1 MLGIKG
7 IEWYACDEPVIMPKP
22 ELVALTGGYRKIPVM
37 QIGAD
42 IFCDTQIIIRELERR
57 FPSPSVFVGGDKG
70 LGWGVGVWTDRSIF
84 MNTVTVVFGGMGE
97 ARQSHRPRDAP

>member
-1 MLGIKG
+1 
-7 IEWYACDEPVIMPKP
+7 MPKP

-42 IFCDTQIIIRELERR
+42 IYCDSQIIIRELERR

-70 LGWGVGVWTDRSIF
+70 LGWGVGVWADRSIF
-84 MNTVTVVFGGMGE
+84 TNTVTVVFGGMAEGSNNLRSE
-97 ARQSHRPRDAP
+97 EHTSELQSLMRI